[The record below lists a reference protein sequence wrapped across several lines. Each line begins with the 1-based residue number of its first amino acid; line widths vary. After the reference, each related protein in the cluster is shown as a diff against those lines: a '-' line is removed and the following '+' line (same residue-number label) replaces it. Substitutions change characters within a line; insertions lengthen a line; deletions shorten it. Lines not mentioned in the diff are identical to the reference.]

1 MAEEEKIYSNL
12 ETLYKGKQ
20 CLLTSLFL
28 EIL

>member
-1 MAEEEKIYSNL
+1 MAEEEKIYSKL
-12 ETLYKGKQ
+12 ETLYMGKQ